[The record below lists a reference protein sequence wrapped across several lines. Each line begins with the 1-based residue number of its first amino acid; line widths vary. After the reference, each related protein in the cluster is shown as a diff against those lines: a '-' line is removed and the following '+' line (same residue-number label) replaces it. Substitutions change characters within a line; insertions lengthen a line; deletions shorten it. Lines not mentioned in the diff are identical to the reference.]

1 MLCVVSL
8 SSVIFACPGFLVAI
22 SFSSSSSSSFS
33 NVLLLQWPLK
43 GQLRILVTLCGV
55 GGVVGKSK
63 LSSVVVGCV
72 SLIFIY

>member
-8 SSVIFACPGFLVAI
+8 SSVIFTCPGFLVAI
-22 SFSSSSSSSFS
+22 SFSSSSSSFS